1 MSGQLAYDYVIAGGG
16 TAGAVVA
23 ARLSE
28 DPRVTVG
35 LLEWGPT
42 DQHEPRA
49 LQLRRW
55 SEMLEGEYD
64 LDYTSV
70 EQPRG
75 NSHIRQ
81 ARARILGGCS
91 SHNTMIALLPP
102 AADFDK
108 WAALGARGWDAGAM
122 STYFGR
128 LAVSIVPVA
137 PEHRNPYLADVIEAA
152 SAALGIGVRE
162 DWNTA
167 GYRDGTGFVPLG
179 YYPQTGIRSSSS
191 VAYLHPVMGRRDNLD
206 VLTGTRV
213 LRVTFGEGRRATG
226 VTVRREDGRA
236 GGHRRAPRGDRVLR
250 GDRHAAAADAVRR
263 RPGRGP
269 APARHR
275 GGGRLPGVGANLAT
289 IRRA

>member
-64 LDYTSV
+64 LDYT
-70 EQPRG
+70 ERAAAARQLAHQAGPGAHPRRLLIAQHDDRAAAAG
-75 NSHIRQ
+75 RGLRPLGGPG
-81 ARARILGGCS
+81 RARLG
-91 SHNTMIALLPP
+91 
-102 AADFDK
+102 
-108 WAALGARGWDAGAM
+108 RRAM

-137 PEHRNPYLADVIEAA
+137 PDHRNPYLADVIEAA
-152 SAALGIGVRE
+152 SAALGIPVRE

-167 GYRDGTGFVPLG
+167 DYRDGTGFLPLG
-179 YYPQTGIRSSSS
+179 YYPQTGVRSL
-191 VAYLHPVMGRRDNLD
+191 VVG
-206 VLTGTRV
+206 
-213 LRVTFGEGRRATG
+213 RATC
-226 VTVRREDGRA
+226 TRSWAA
-236 GGHRRAPRGDRVLR
+236 G
-250 GDRHAAAADAVRR
+250 
-263 RPGRGP
+263 
-269 APARHR
+269 
-275 GGGRLPGVGANLAT
+275 T
-289 IRRA
+289 TSTC

>member
-1 MSGQLAYDYVIAGGG
+1 MTGEPAYDYVIAGGG

-42 DQHEPRA
+42 DSGEPRA

-91 SHNTMIALLPP
+91 SHNTMIVLRPP
-102 AADFDK
+102 AADFDN
-108 WAALGARGWDAGAM
+108 WAALGARGWDANAM
-122 STYFGR
+122 GKYFGR

-137 PEHRNPYLADVIEAA
+137 PGDRNPYLADVIEAA
-152 SAALGIGVRE
+152 SAALGIPVRE
-162 DWNTA
+162 DWNAA

-179 YYPQTGIRSSSS
+179 YYRESGVRSSSS
-191 VAYLHPVMGRRDNLD
+191 VAYLHPVSTSRLS
-206 VLTGTRV
+206 
-213 LRVTFGEGRRATG
+213 
-226 VTVRREDGRA
+226 
-236 GGHRRAPRGDRVLR
+236 
-250 GDRHAAAADAVRR
+250 R
-263 RPGRGP
+263 RPMTGCR
-269 APARHR
+269 
-275 GGGRLPGVGANLAT
+275 
-289 IRRA
+289 